1 MILTLLQ
8 ARMCSTRL
16 PEKVLKPIL
25 GRPMLHYQIE
35 RVRRARL
42 INKLVVVTSI
52 DVSDDKIEQFCK
64 EEKISCFRG
73 SMNDVLDRFY
83 QATRV
88 YEPDHIIRLTG
99 DCPLTDPAIIDDLI
113 NFHLK
118 GNFDYSSN
126 TAPYRIWNHSRF
138 SKSSFD
144 YSKNTSGYFFP
155 NGLNVEIFRMKC
167 LQDAWN
173 ETQLNLDREHV
184 TRFIYHRPERY
195 CLGAYKQSKDLSKHQ
210 WAVDEPHE
218 FELIKKIYTALYPAN
233 PKFTTDDVLDY
244 LNTCDD

>member
-1 MILTLLQ
+1 MILTLIQ
-8 ARMCSTRL
+8 ARIHSTRL

-35 RVRRARL
+35 RVRRAKL
-42 INKLVVVTSI
+42 IDKLIVATST
-52 DVSDDKIEQFCK
+52 DNSDDRIEQFCE

-83 QATRV
+83 QVAKI
-88 YEPDHIIRLTG
+88 YMPDHIIRLTG
-99 DCPLTDPAIIDDLI
+99 DCPLIDPAIIDNLI
-113 NFHLK
+113 NFHLQ
-118 GNFDYSSN
+118 GDFDYSSN
-126 TAPYRIWNHSRF
+126 TAPYRIWNHSKY
-138 SKSSFD
+138 SKNSFD
-144 YSKNTSGYFFP
+144 YSKDTAGYFFP

-173 ETQLNLDREHV
+173 ETQLDLDREHV
-184 TRFIYHRPERY
+184 TRFIYHRPQRY
-195 CLGAYKQSKDLSKHQ
+195 RLGAYKQKKNLSMHQ
-210 WAVDEPHE
+210 WAVDEQHE
-218 FELIKKIYTALYPAN
+218 FELIKKIYMAIYPNN